1 MPTPPS
7 TARLVETING
17 IELWAAPSALGE
29 RFAVRLSARRA
40 RLINTLAGARRLFD
54 ETVRQH
60 RAARAD

>member
-1 MPTPPS
+1 
-7 TARLVETING
+7 VETING